1 MRARGN
7 YLLTTTAIA
16 GFKGINRRIN
26 QMKKNLKKLLLMIL
40 LMATL
45 AACTNKS
52 EDTPNP
58 SAPENGAASNDQS
71 SNEPASSEAPQKP
84 DFAGKTK
91 RPCGRH
97 DKPNQETCLIRSTF
111 YIIISHYM
119 VLGYYFPS

>member
-1 MRARGN
+1 
-7 YLLTTTAIA
+7 
-16 GFKGINRRIN
+16 
-26 QMKKNLKKLLLMIL
+26 MKKNLMYLLLMVL

-45 AACTNKS
+45 AACTNVH

-58 SAPENGAASNDQS
+58 SAPENGAVANELP
-71 SNEPASSEAPQKP
+71 SNELTLNEKPQKP

-97 DKPNQETCLIRSTF
+97 DKPNQEACLIRSTF